1 MILLRPRPK
10 TPTLINV
17 LRTAKDSLV
26 IQVSESLQMF
36 DDIVTNVVIPSAEKK
51 QSLSNLKAEIKLT
64 LEDVQNLGKQF
75 INKATV
81 FSTDPLGMYQTLV
94 LLIN

>member
-1 MILLRPRPK
+1 
-10 TPTLINV
+10 
-17 LRTAKDSLV
+17 
-26 IQVSESLQMF
+26 MF

-64 LEDVQNLGKQF
+64 LEDVQSLGKQF

-94 LLIN
+94 LGIN